1 MVAAIPIAVLDINLG
16 FGNDEDET
24 VVVGTVV
31 TGTWCSSSVSI
42 EVAPRSSEPSHDV
55 DGISESEN
63 LLSV

>member
-31 TGTWCSSSVSI
+31 TGTW
-42 EVAPRSSEPSHDV
+42 
-55 DGISESEN
+55 
-63 LLSV
+63 